1 VGFSQFGHIHEPTR
15 RQGHV
20 SQLPA
25 AQSHCRTGK
34 RKSCTEMETKHLT
47 RIRNNNKMVIFFFCF
62 FIFLKKI
69 TDIYIPLSTGGT
81 VYFAQPDA
89 LKVRVVV

>member
-1 VGFSQFGHIHEPTR
+1 MPFFSFY
-15 RQGHV
+15 
-20 SQLPA
+20 
-25 AQSHCRTGK
+25 
-34 RKSCTEMETKHLT
+34 
-47 RIRNNNKMVIFFFCF
+47 

-89 LKVRVVV
+89 LKVRVF